1 MPNTSYMSQPLRDWS
16 SEISAPQPAVSPAP
30 GMTGPFQYPPAP
42 MPADMPP
49 AFQFPPAG
57 TSAKSSGAPA
67 PSRPAAPPAP
77 AAPGS
82 AGSAASTGSTG
93 STGPAGSTG
102 SMGSTSSSGS
112 SSSSGSMGS
121 TGSANSAS
129 AAGST
134 GPVSSVPAVR
144 PPSRHPAHNE
154 FAGSTGDLDLQNH
167 QPAEVIEA
175 PTTTGEAFLGSLK
188 AMLLRNR
195 GNFVAATL
203 LIGTQGTMVW
213 EGILHEVGNDYF
225 IIYQTGR
232 QRYILCDIYALKYM
246 EFYDTKQRE
255 LCEHLLQEDGS
266 QGFC

>member
-1 MPNTSYMSQPLRDWS
+1 MPNTSYMSQPLTDWS
-16 SEISAPQPAVSPAP
+16 SEISAPQTAASPAP
-30 GMTGPFQYPPAP
+30 GMTGPFQYPPAS

-49 AFQFPPAG
+49 AFQFPSAG
-57 TSAKSSGAPA
+57 TSSGSSGTPA
-67 PSRPAAPPAP
+67 PSRPAAPPAS
-77 AAPGS
+77 AAPS
-82 AGSAASTGSTG
+82 PAGAAASTD

-102 SMGSTSSSGS
+102 STSPTGSSGSTSSAG
-112 SSSSGSMGS
+112 
-121 TGSANSAS
+121 AAAS
-129 AAGST
+129 A

-144 PPSRHPAHNE
+144 PPARHPAHNE
-154 FAGSTGDLDLQNH
+154 FAGSTGDLDLRNH

-255 LCEHLLQEDGS
+255 LCEHLLQENGS

>member
-1 MPNTSYMSQPLRDWS
+1 MPNTSYMSQPLTDWS

-49 AFQFPPAG
+49 AFQFPSGRA
-57 TSAKSSGAPA
+57 SAESSGAPA

-77 AAPGS
+77 AAAPS
-82 AGSAASTGSTG
+82 PAGSAASTDST
-93 STGPAGSTG
+93 
-102 SMGSTSSSGS
+102 GSTSSSGS
-112 SSSSGSMGS
+112 AGATGSSGS
-121 TGSANSAS
+121 TGSMNSTGSTNSAG
-129 AAGST
+129 AAGSAD
-134 GPVSSVPAVR
+134 PVSSVPAVR
-144 PPSRHPAHNE
+144 PPARHPAHNE

-255 LCEHLLQEDGS
+255 LCEHLLQENGS

>member
-1 MPNTSYMSQPLRDWS
+1 MPNTQRMSQSIRDWS
-16 SEISAPQPAVSPAP
+16 TEISAPHPAPSPAASSLTP
-30 GMTGPFQYPPAP
+30 ASPAAFQYPAAP
-42 MPADMPP
+42 MPADAPP
-49 AFQFPPAG
+49 AFQFPAPG
-57 TSAKSSGAPA
+57 TASSPSGVSGAPA
-67 PSRPAAPPAP
+67 LSRPAVP
-77 AAPGS
+77 AAPSGSTGPSGSMGPTGS
-82 AGSAASTGSTG
+82 AGSSGSM
-93 STGPAGSTG
+93 GPAGSTG
-102 SMGSTSSSGS
+102 STAPFPS
-112 SSSSGSMGS
+112 
-121 TGSANSAS
+121 
-129 AAGST
+129 
-134 GPVSSVPAVR
+134 SSVPAVL
-144 PPSRHPAHNE
+144 PASRHPAHNE

-175 PTTTGEAFLGSLK
+175 PTSTGEAFLGSLK

-255 LCEHLLQEDGS
+255 LCEHLLQENGS
-266 QGFC
+266 RGFC

>member
-1 MPNTSYMSQPLRDWS
+1 MPNTSYMSQPLTDWS
-16 SEISAPQPAVSPAP
+16 SEISAPQTAASPVP
-30 GMTGPFQYPPAP
+30 GMTGPFQYPPAS

-49 AFQFPPAG
+49 AFQFPSAG
-57 TSAKSSGAPA
+57 TSSGSSGTPA
-67 PSRPAAPPAP
+67 PSRPAAPPAS
-77 AAPGS
+77 AAPS
-82 AGSAASTGSTG
+82 PAGSASSTDSTGSAGSTG
-93 STGPAGSTG
+93 STSPTG
-102 SMGSTSSSGS
+102 SSGSTSSAG
-112 SSSSGSMGS
+112 
-121 TGSANSAS
+121 AAAS
-129 AAGST
+129 A

-144 PPSRHPAHNE
+144 PPARHPAHNE
-154 FAGSTGDLDLQNH
+154 FAGSTGNLDLRNH

-255 LCEHLLQEDGS
+255 LCEHLLQENGS

>member
-1 MPNTSYMSQPLRDWS
+1 MPNTQRMSQPIRDWS
-16 SEISAPQPAVSPAP
+16 TEISAPQPASSTAASTPAA
-30 GMTGPFQYPPAP
+30 FRYPAAP
-42 MPADMPP
+42 MPADVPP
-49 AFQFPPAG
+49 ALQFPAPG
-57 TSAKSSGAPA
+57 TANTPSGVSGAPA
-67 PSRPAAPPAP
+67 LSRPATP
-77 AAPGS
+77 AAPSGSMGSSGPMGSSGS
-82 AGSAASTGSTG
+82 AGSLGSTG
-93 STGPAGSTG
+93 SSGVMGPSGAAGPSGSMGPAGSTG
-102 SMGSTSSSGS
+102 S
-112 SSSSGSMGS
+112 
-121 TGSANSAS
+121 AAS
-129 AAGST
+129 LPPT
-134 GPVSSVPAVR
+134 SVPAVL
-144 PPSRHPAHNE
+144 PASRHPAHNE

-175 PTTTGEAFLGSLK
+175 PTSTGEAFLGSLK

-255 LCEHLLQEDGS
+255 LCEHLLQENGS
-266 QGFC
+266 RGFC

>member
-1 MPNTSYMSQPLRDWS
+1 MPNTQRMSQPFRDWS
-16 SEISAPQPAVSPAP
+16 TEISAPQPASSTAVSSPAP
-30 GMTGPFQYPPAP
+30 ASPAAFQYPAAP
-42 MPADMPP
+42 MPADVPP
-49 AFQFPPAG
+49 AFQFPAPG
-57 TSAKSSGAPA
+57 TANSPSGVSGAPA
-67 PSRPAAPPAP
+67 LSRPAVP
-77 AAPGS
+77 AAPSDSTGLSGSMGPTGS
-82 AGSAASTGSTG
+82 ADSSGSM
-93 STGPAGSTG
+93 GPAGSTG
-102 SMGSTSSSGS
+102 S
-112 SSSSGSMGS
+112 
-121 TGSANSAS
+121 
-129 AAGST
+129 AAPFPS
-134 GPVSSVPAVR
+134 SSVPAALPASR
-144 PPSRHPAHNE
+144 PPAHNE

-175 PTTTGEAFLGSLK
+175 PTSTGEAFLGSLK

-255 LCEHLLQEDGS
+255 LCEHLLQENGS
-266 QGFC
+266 RGFC

>member
-1 MPNTSYMSQPLRDWS
+1 MPNTSYMSPPLTDWS
-16 SEISAPQPAVSPAP
+16 SEISAPQTAASPAP
-30 GMTGPFQYPPAP
+30 GMTGPFQ
-42 MPADMPP
+42 
-49 AFQFPPAG
+49 FPSAG
-57 TSAKSSGAPA
+57 TSAGSSGAPA
-67 PSRPAAPPAP
+67 PSRPPAPPAS
-77 AAPGS
+77 AAPS
-82 AGSAASTGSTG
+82 PAGTAASTD

-102 SMGSTSSSGS
+102 STSPTGSSGSTSSAG
-112 SSSSGSMGS
+112 
-121 TGSANSAS
+121 AAAS
-129 AAGST
+129 A

-144 PPSRHPAHNE
+144 PPARHPAHNE

-255 LCEHLLQEDGS
+255 LCEHLLQENGS

>member
-1 MPNTSYMSQPLRDWS
+1 MPNTSYMSQPLTDWS
-16 SEISAPQPAVSPAP
+16 SEISAPQTAASPAP
-30 GMTGPFQYPPAP
+30 GMTGPFQYPPAS

-57 TSAKSSGAPA
+57 TSAGSSGTPA
-67 PSRPAAPPAP
+67 PSRPAAPPAS
-77 AAPGS
+77 AAPSPAGAAASTDSTGS
-82 AGSAASTGSTG
+82 AGYTGST
-93 STGPAGSTG
+93 SPTG
-102 SMGSTSSSGS
+102 SSGSTSSAG
-112 SSSSGSMGS
+112 
-121 TGSANSAS
+121 AAAS
-129 AAGST
+129 A

-144 PPSRHPAHNE
+144 PPARHPAHNE
-154 FAGSTGDLDLQNH
+154 FAGSTGDLDLRNH

-255 LCEHLLQEDGS
+255 LCEHLLQENGS

>member
-1 MPNTSYMSQPLRDWS
+1 MPNTSYMSQPLTDWS
-16 SEISAPQPAVSPAP
+16 SEISAPQTAASPVP

-49 AFQFPPAG
+49 AFQFPSAG
-57 TSAKSSGAPA
+57 TSSGSSGTPA
-67 PSRPAAPPAP
+67 PSRPAAPPAS
-77 AAPGS
+77 AAPS
-82 AGSAASTGSTG
+82 PAGAASSTD
-93 STGPAGSTG
+93 STGPAGSTASTSPTG
-102 SMGSTSSSGS
+102 SSGSTSSAG
-112 SSSSGSMGS
+112 
-121 TGSANSAS
+121 AAAS
-129 AAGST
+129 A

-144 PPSRHPAHNE
+144 PPARHPAHNE
-154 FAGSTGDLDLQNH
+154 FAGSTGNLDLRNH

-255 LCEHLLQEDGS
+255 LCEHLLQENGS

>member
-1 MPNTSYMSQPLRDWS
+1 MPNTSYMSQPLTDWS
-16 SEISAPQPAVSPAP
+16 SEISAPQTAASPAP
-30 GMTGPFQYPPAP
+30 GMTGPFQYPPAA

-49 AFQFPPAG
+49 AFQVPPAG
-57 TSAKSSGAPA
+57 TSAGSSGAPA
-67 PSRPAAPPAP
+67 PSRPAAPPAS
-77 AAPGS
+77 AAPS
-82 AGSAASTGSTG
+82 PAGTAASTD

-102 SMGSTSSSGS
+102 STGPTGSSGSTSSAG
-112 SSSSGSMGS
+112 
-121 TGSANSAS
+121 AAAS
-129 AAGST
+129 A

-144 PPSRHPAHNE
+144 PPARHPAHNE

-255 LCEHLLQEDGS
+255 LCEHLLQENGS